1 MATLGTDCQIIL
13 THPSLNLGAGV
24 GFMLADNTAVAAQ
37 RSALELTPGT
47 YNETTK
53 LFASIVC
60 DDYHELPNGAR
71 DTRTRA
77 QVYAALIAYLAKRS
91 GLTVATPVGVY
102 TGMFCVAHLATES
115 HFPGYSVI
123 VATFNSL
130 NAAFAPPSLLA
141 YNDSKWVDPGTYTGA
156 MTWGTS
162 IWRSL

>member
-1 MATLGTDCQIIL
+1 MATLGVDCQIIL
-13 THPSLNLGAGV
+13 THPTLAAGAGE

-47 YNETTK
+47 YKEETK

-60 DDYHELPNGAR
+60 DDYHRLPNGAR

-77 QVYAALIAYLAKRS
+77 QVYAALIAYLSKRS
-91 GLTVATPVGVY
+91 GLTVATPVGLY
-102 TGMFCVAHLATES
+102 TGLFCVAHLATES
-115 HFPGYSVI
+115 HYPGFTV
-123 VATFNSL
+123 VVCTFNSL
-130 NAAFAPPSLLA
+130 NAAFMPPNLLS
-141 YNDSKWVDPGTYTGA
+141 YNASKWVDPGTYTGT